1 MTSQMLLAVLCAM
14 GVDSR
19 YNLAAKFSCWDNS
32 LWIGKVR
39 TLNMEINEWARNTKT
54 KKYLVEEFDEDVHGE
69 FVPYRVLLLGLLT
82 YLIVHNGDKVLEVNQ
97 FHLTKLCKCG
107 KV

>member
-1 MTSQMLLAVLCAM
+1 MAE
-14 GVDSR
+14 GVSDGVAEGAIEGETEG
-19 YNLAAKFSCWDNS
+19 LPTTLDNS